1 MSKGKVRALNKVFDG
16 KQTFLAKQTVAPN
29 QNKLN
34 ALIEN
39 LYSPGPS
46 FQYIFD
52 FPTRSFT
59 FISDGVQ
66 TLFGEDPESFSVEDY
81 AARVHPDDFQH
92 FVHCEELAGYF
103 LFNHINKRDV
113 PHYKLSYQ
121 LRFRDASGNYKLHL
135 RQVIAL
141 SVDEDHNLSTV
152 FANQSDISHIT
163 GFNNRKIS
171 FIHVLGGKSY
181 FGIGVIEDLNQE
193 QPKLVLS
200 NREVEILKLISEGF
214 SSKEIAEYLHIAIET
229 VGTHRKNILAKTD
242 FKNLTQAATHYVRD
256 GLI

>member
-1 MSKGKVRALNKVFDG
+1 MNNRKVRAINKVFDG
-16 KQTFLAKQTVAPN
+16 KLPFLAKQTVAPN
-29 QNKLN
+29 RDKLN
-34 ALIEN
+34 GLVEN

-52 FPTRSFT
+52 FPSRSFS
-59 FISDGVQ
+59 FVSEGVKP
-66 TLFGEDPESFSVEDY
+66 LFGEAPEAFSVEEY
-81 AARVHPDDFQH
+81 TSRIHPDDFQH
-92 FVHCEELAGYF
+92 FVRCEEIAGHF
-103 LFNHINKRDV
+103 LFNHINKQEI

-121 LRFRDASGNYKLHL
+121 LRFKEADGDYKLHL
-135 RQVIAL
+135 RQAIAL
-141 SVDEDHNLSTV
+141 SVDEDYNLSTV

-163 GFNNRKIS
+163 GLNNRKIS
-171 FIHVLGGKSY
+171 FIHILGGKSY
-181 FGIGVIEDLNQE
+181 FGIGDIMDLSRE
-193 QPKLVLS
+193 QPKLSIS

-242 FKNLTQAATHYVRD
+242 FKNLTQAAIHYVRE